1 MHFVARYMACA
12 MAQTPYCYFQDDDW
26 IIQHLRSMYAN
37 FLRFPHLVHTDTN
50 ADVYS
55 LTNWKWC
62 FYDSRKLIIDCVTM
76 RHIIS
81 ADRLYDSSAIDLHA
95 CFSWVGT
102 GAFASR
108 ENVVKFMKLAAV
120 TDMDPLEFAYGD
132 MYFTTYMNQPPYQIQ
147 NDLRE
152 LPQENAF
159 SAGDGR
165 IRNKIY
171 MVSISL
177 FWIVLRILS
186 NNYFC
191 PIA

>member
-1 MHFVARYMACA
+1 MKVSYLIDADHVA
-12 MAQTPYCYFQDDDW
+12 
-26 IIQHLRSMYAN
+26 H
-37 FLRFPHLVHTDTN
+37 
-50 ADVYS
+50 S
-55 LTNWKWC
+55 LP
-62 FYDSRKLIIDCVTM
+62 
-76 RHIIS
+76 
-81 ADRLYDSSAIDLHA
+81 SAIDLHT

-108 ENVVKFMKLAAV
+108 DNVVKFLKLAAV

-171 MVSISL
+171 MVRDVL
-177 FWIVLRILS
+177 FSV
-186 NNYFC
+186 
-191 PIA
+191 

>member
-1 MHFVARYMACA
+1 M
-12 MAQTPYCYFQDDDW
+12 
-26 IIQHLRSMYAN
+26 
-37 FLRFPHLVHTDTN
+37 
-50 ADVYS
+50 
-55 LTNWKWC
+55 
-62 FYDSRKLIIDCVTM
+62 LILCPP
-76 RHIIS
+76 
-81 ADRLYDSSAIDLHA
+81 AIDLHT

-108 ENVVKFMKLAAV
+108 DNVVKFLKLAAV

-171 MVSISL
+171 MVRY
-177 FWIVLRILS
+177 VLPS
-186 NNYFC
+186 V
-191 PIA
+191 

>member
-1 MHFVARYMACA
+1 M
-12 MAQTPYCYFQDDDW
+12 DW
-26 IIQHLRSMYAN
+26 SN
-37 FLRFPHLVHTDTN
+37 FP
-50 ADVYS
+50 AD
-55 LTNWKWC
+55 
-62 FYDSRKLIIDCVTM
+62 
-76 RHIIS
+76 
-81 ADRLYDSSAIDLHA
+81 DLHT

-108 ENVVKFMKLAAV
+108 ENVVKFLKLSAV
-120 TDMDPLEFAYGD
+120 TEMDPLEFAYGD

-171 MVSISL
+171 MVRFSFCIDNMMTGMRCLTMSFISIKHWRECSIIWRL
-177 FWIVLRILS
+177 AMMIFNERKLLPHCMKEMLGKLRLHGTIMLL
-186 NNYFC
+186 
-191 PIA
+191 